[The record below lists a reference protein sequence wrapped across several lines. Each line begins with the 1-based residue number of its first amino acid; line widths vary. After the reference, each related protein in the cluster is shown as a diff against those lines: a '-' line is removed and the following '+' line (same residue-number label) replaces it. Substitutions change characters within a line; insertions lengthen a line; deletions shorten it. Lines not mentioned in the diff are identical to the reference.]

1 MGFCTLHFQK
11 ATEPIRG
18 NLGNHIDRVPG
29 REYSYRHADLSL
41 SKKNMKLSK
50 DYNKY
55 CALPYNEAIKARVSE
70 GYKGKKAL
78 RKDAIWSVNTM
89 LTGSHEELTEIAKN
103 PQRLKEWV
111 QSNLEWCESTFGK
124 DNIVRFTVHLD
135 EKTPH
140 IHCVWCPITEDG
152 RLSAQEWIGNSKKLE
167 ALQSSYA
174 EKMKTFGL
182 ERGISSDKKHVD
194 TEEWRRE
201 RALNIQSGE
210 KLKAKVDSISKTNL
224 LFGLDTLK
232 KELKTAIDSTIIATR
247 SEAQQELI
255 AINRDLARDNEK
267 LIKEGKKLLQD
278 IEGRDPV
285 EIKYI
290 PKEDVEYIINNSDI
304 VDYFLHLS
312 QRGYINFEC
321 KKGKEYIFTSTD
333 KTMKIS
339 ASKKGWRDF
348 KANEGGQIV
357 KAVMKYERMSWIEA
371 IHFLNEFQG
380 RKVEFEEIKAK
391 IKEETP
397 ELSPDDRKVT
407 YITRPNNPE
416 LIEYFKKRGISY
428 DTLAEF
434 TQQIHFQHGDK
445 HLFGIGN
452 KNFSGGYDIR
462 MPFESNGKSKVGV
475 SDFTMIAKNRE
486 KSKNIIIFEG
496 MTNMLSM
503 IEILKAQ
510 GKDLE
515 EYSFVSLNSTSN
527 TERLIPQL
535 QRADKSKYTN
545 IICLLDGDPSGDEAT
560 KKIMQA
566 VSEAKDLREY
576 FNIGK
581 GEKQYNDL
589 NDYLVKRIEQAQKE
603 EQEQTKSRGRK
614 MK

>member
-41 SKKNMKLSK
+41 TKNNKTVPK

-55 CALPYNEAIKARVSE
+55 VSMPYNEAIKARVAD

-89 LTGSHEELTEIAKN
+89 LTGSHEELTEIAKD
-103 PQRLKEWV
+103 PKKLQEWMKA
-111 QSNLEWCESTFGK
+111 NLEWCESTFGK
-124 DNIVRFTVHLD
+124 ENIVRFKVHLD

-210 KLKAKVDSISKTNL
+210 KLKEKVDSISKSNI

-247 SEAQQELI
+247 SDAQQELI

-278 IEGRDPV
+278 IEGREPI
-285 EIKYI
+285 ERKYI
-290 PKEDVEYIINNSDI
+290 PNEDVEYIINNSDI

-357 KAVMKYERMSWIEA
+357 KAVMKYERMTWLEA

-428 DTLAEF
+428 DTLAEY
-434 TQQIHFQHGDK
+434 TRQIHFQHGDK

-510 GKDLE
+510 GRDLE

-545 IICLLDGDPSGDEAT
+545 IICLLDGDTSGEEAT
-560 KKIMQA
+560 QKILQA
-566 VSEAKDLREY
+566 VPEAKDLREY

>member
-18 NLGNHIDRVPG
+18 DLGNHIDRIPG
-29 REYSYRHADLSL
+29 KEYSYRHADLSL
-41 SKKNMKLSK
+41 TKNNKTVPK

-55 CALPYNEAIKARVSE
+55 VSMPYNEAIKARVAD

-89 LTGSHEELTEIAKN
+89 LTGSHEELTEIAKD
-103 PQRLKEWV
+103 PKKLQEWMKA
-111 QSNLEWCESTFGK
+111 NLEWCESTFGK
-124 DNIVRFTVHLD
+124 ENIVRFKVHLD

-210 KLKAKVDSISKTNL
+210 ELKAKVDSISKTNVI
-224 LFGLDTLK
+224 FGLDNLK

-247 SEAQQELI
+247 RDAQQELI
-255 AINRDLARDNEK
+255 AINRDLSKERD
-267 LIKEGKKLLQD
+267 LIIQEGKKLVQNM
-278 IEGRDPV
+278 EGREP
-285 EIKYI
+285 IASKYI
-290 PKEDVEYIINNSDI
+290 PKEDVEYIINNSDV

-339 ASKKGWRDF
+339 ASKKGWKDF
-348 KANEGGQIV
+348 KSGEGGQIV
-357 KAVMKYERMSWIEA
+357 KAVMKYERMTWLEA
-371 IHFLNEFQG
+371 IHFLNDFQG
-380 RKVEFEEIKAK
+380 RKVEFDEIKEK
-391 IKEETP
+391 IQEETP

-434 TQQIHFQHGDK
+434 TRQIHFQHGDK

-475 SDFTMIAKNRE
+475 SNFSIVRRNYEKANRM
-486 KSKNIIIFEG
+486 IIFEG

-503 IEILKAQ
+503 IEILKAR
-510 GKDLE
+510 GRDLD
-515 EYSFVSLNSTSN
+515 EYTFVCLNSTSN
-527 TERLIPQL
+527 IDNLISAL
-535 QRADKSKYTN
+535 RRDKNFETKYQKVFS
-545 IICLLDGDPSGDEAT
+545 ILDGDEAGNLAT
-560 KKIMQA
+560 QKLLQA
-566 VSEAKDLREY
+566 FPHIKDNREY
-576 FNIGK
+576 YNIGK
-581 GEKQYNDL
+581 GNYNDL
-589 NDYLVKRIEQAQKE
+589 NEYLTKSIEHAEKE
-603 EQEQTKSRGRK
+603 EQRRGRGIRK
-614 MK
+614 

>member
-11 ATEPIRG
+11 ATQPIRG
-18 NLGNHIDRVPG
+18 NLGNHIDRIPG
-29 REYSYRHADLSL
+29 KEYSYRHADLSL
-41 SKKNMKLSK
+41 TKNNKALRA

-55 CALPYNEAIKARVSE
+55 VSKPYNEAIKARVE
-70 GYKGKKAL
+70 DGYKGKKAL
-78 RKDAIWSVNTM
+78 RKDAIYSVNTM
-89 LTGSHEELTEIAKN
+89 LTGSHDELTEIASDPKKLN
-103 PQRLKEWV
+103 AWIKA
-111 QSNLEWCESTFGK
+111 NLEWCETTFGR
-124 DNIVRFTVHLD
+124 DNIVRFNVHLD

-174 EKMKTFGL
+174 EKMKPFGL

-210 KLKAKVDSISKTNL
+210 KLKEKVDSISKSNI

-232 KELKTAIDSTIIATR
+232 KELKTAIDSTIIAAR
-247 SEAQQELI
+247 NDAQQELI

-278 IEGRDPV
+278 MEGRDPI
-285 EIKYI
+285 ERKYI
-290 PKEDVEYIINNSDI
+290 PNEDVEYIINNSDI

-357 KAVMKYERMSWIEA
+357 KAVMKYERMTWLEA

-397 ELSPDDRKVT
+397 ELSPEDRKVT

-510 GKDLE
+510 GRDLE

-545 IICLLDGDPSGDEAT
+545 IICLLDGDTSGEEAT
-560 KKIMQA
+560 QKILQA
-566 VSEAKDLREY
+566 VPEAKDLREY

>member
-11 ATEPIRG
+11 ATQPIRG
-18 NLGNHIDRVPG
+18 NLGNHIDRIPG
-29 REYSYRHADLSL
+29 KEYSYRHADLSL
-41 SKKNMKLSK
+41 TKNNKALRA

-55 CALPYNEAIKARVSE
+55 VSKPYNEAIKARVE
-70 GYKGKKAL
+70 DGYKSKKAL
-78 RKDAIWSVNTM
+78 RKDAIYSVNTM
-89 LTGSHEELTEIAKN
+89 LTGSHEELTEIAQDPKKLN
-103 PQRLKEWV
+103 AWIKA
-111 QSNLEWCESTFGK
+111 NLEWCETTFGR
-124 DNIVRFTVHLD
+124 DNIVRFNVHLD

-210 KLKAKVDSISKTNL
+210 KLKEKVDSISKSNI

-247 SEAQQELI
+247 SDAQQELI

-278 IEGRDPV
+278 IEGRDPI
-285 EIKYI
+285 ERKYI
-290 PKEDVEYIINNSDI
+290 PNEDVEYIINNSDV

-321 KKGKEYIFTSTD
+321 KKGKEYIFTSSD
-333 KTMKIS
+333 KSMKIS

-357 KAVMKYERMSWIEA
+357 KAVMKYERMTWLEA

-510 GKDLE
+510 GRDLE

-545 IICLLDGDPSGDEAT
+545 IICLLDGDPSGEEAT
-560 KKIMQA
+560 QKILQA
-566 VSEAKDLREY
+566 VPEAKDLREY

-589 NDYLVKRIEQAQKE
+589 NDYLVKGIAFKE
-603 EQEQTKSRGRK
+603 KQEEKKSKGLK
-614 MK
+614 VK

>member
-18 NLGNHIDRVPG
+18 DLGNHIDRVPG
-29 REYSYRHADLSL
+29 KEYSYRHADLSL
-41 SKKNMKLSK
+41 SKKNMKLNK

-103 PQRLKEWV
+103 PQKLKEWV

-210 KLKAKVDSISKTNL
+210 ELKAKVDSISKTNVI
-224 LFGLDTLK
+224 FGLDTLK
-232 KELKTAIDSTIIATR
+232 KELKTAIDSTIIAAR

-255 AINRDLARDNEK
+255 AINRELSQEK
-267 LIKEGKKLLQD
+267 ELIIKEGKKLLQD
-278 IEGRDPV
+278 MEGRDPI
-285 EIKYI
+285 ESKYI
-290 PKEDVEYIINNSDI
+290 PKEDVEYIIDNSDI

-357 KAVMKYERMSWIEA
+357 KAVMKYERMTWLEA

-380 RKVEFEEIKAK
+380 RKVEFEEIKSK

-397 ELSPDDRKVT
+397 ELSPEDRKVT

-535 QRADKSKYTN
+535 QRADKSKYTK
-545 IICLLDGDPSGDEAT
+545 IICLLDGDPSGEEAT
-560 KKIMQA
+560 QKILKA
-566 VSEAKDLREY
+566 VPEAKDLREY

-589 NDYLVKRIEQAQKE
+589 NDYLVKGIQQAQKE

-614 MK
+614 IK